1 MIDWEPISENAL
13 LKRIAQGQ
21 ARMSQEELGLWEAVR
36 LQPTKWQQHP
46 YGNQGGGFWV
56 VGIIGSTVIWYNDL
70 EDGFNRSRF
79 SEFGTI
85 DDYWCNHDEL
95 DLTVQYL
102 MNALRQGHDILR
114 LVRKPKEAKR

>member
-1 MIDWEPISENAL
+1 M
-13 LKRIAQGQ
+13 
-21 ARMSQEELGLWEAVR
+21 
-36 LQPTKWQQHP
+36 
-46 YGNQGGGFWV
+46 GFSSFRRA
-56 VGIIGSTVIWYNDL
+56 GIWYNDL